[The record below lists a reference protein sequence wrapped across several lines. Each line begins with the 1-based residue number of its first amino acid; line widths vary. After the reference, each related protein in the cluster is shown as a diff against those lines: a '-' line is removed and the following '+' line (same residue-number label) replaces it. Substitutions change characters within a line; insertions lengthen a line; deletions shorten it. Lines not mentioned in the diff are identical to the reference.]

1 MTNKTRLGTGLMIA
15 GAILLDGALLRKT
28 LMWLAQAIP
37 LTPMGR
43 LRDTG
48 WISPVSGVLMIVGL
62 TLGVRGAKDR
72 SDKVRLGIGLMI
84 AGAIL
89 LNGTLLQ
96 ETLIWLTPNVTL
108 LTDSNVMPWTA
119 GGMILTGLVV
129 AVYGAGKKPQDEDG
143 EIHR

>member
-1 MTNKTRLGTGLMIA
+1 ML
-15 GAILLDGALLRKT
+15 
-28 LMWLAQAIP
+28 
-37 LTPMGR
+37 
-43 LRDTG
+43 
-48 WISPVSGVLMIVGL
+48 VGL

-108 LTDSNVMPWTA
+108 LTDNNVMPWSA
-119 GGMILTGLVV
+119 GGMIVTGLVV